1 MTTWRLKHGADRRI
15 RSGHPWVFSNELA
28 ESPKGHEPGAPV
40 ILQDSKGS
48 FVAAGYGNPN
58 SLISFRA
65 TTFDSLVKQPTSIEF
80 LQQKVMKA
88 WRQRHSLGYTASF
101 RLCYGEGDYLPGLVI
116 DRYLVEQNGKTA
128 QVFAAQILTAGLSR
142 ALTAAVPDL
151 ELFFKGLVAQAI
163 EDQISQIPWE
173 QTAVV
178 IRNDVNVRKL
188 EGLDYQ
194 AAKLFKAVEAVDLKA
209 VNILLHSPLNFADLI
224 PMTVDLID
232 GQKTGFFLDQAYNI
246 QVLCLNILRRKWQG
260 PVKVLDLCCYVGQ
273 WSTMIAHTLK
283 SLGVACET
291 TLVDV
296 SAEALK
302 FAKINSERQGAAA
315 KTLMLDVVQDLG
327 GLQDRAY
334 DIVIADPPA
343 FVKAKKDLPTGKHA
357 YLKLNTQ
364 AFRVTKSGG
373 LVASCSCSGL
383 FEESELIDV
392 VRKSIQRDTREARC
406 IGHGGHAPDHP
417 VLMAFGE
424 GFYLKMFLHSIG
436 T

>member
-1 MTTWRLKHGADRRI
+1 MITWRLKHGADRRI

-48 FVAAGYGNPN
+48 FVAGGYGNPN

-65 TTFDSLVKQPTSIEF
+65 TTFDSLVLRPTSLEF
-80 LQQKVMKA
+80 LQQKVLKA
-88 WRQRHSLGYTASF
+88 WQNRSSLGYTASF

-116 DRYLVEQNGKTA
+116 DRYLIEQNGKRA
-128 QVFAAQILTAGLSR
+128 QVLAAQILTAGLSR
-142 ALTAAVPDL
+142 ALTDQPGDL
-151 ELFFKGLVAQAI
+151 EKFFAGLASQAKALGFS
-163 EDQISQIPWE
+163 DFSWD
-173 QTAVV
+173 QTAIV
-178 IRNDVNVRKL
+178 IRNDVNVRRL
-188 EGLDYQ
+188 EGLDFQ
-194 AAKLFKAVEAVDLKA
+194 AARLLKAVEGFELKSVD
-209 VNILLHSPLNFADLI
+209 ILLHSPLKFSELI
-224 PMTVDLID
+224 PMTVDLFQ

-246 QVLCLNILRRKWQG
+246 QILCLNILRRKWSG
-260 PVKVLDLCCYVGQ
+260 PVKILDLCCYVGQ

-283 SLGVACET
+283 SLGVECET

-296 SAEALK
+296 STEALSL
-302 FAKINSERQGAAA
+302 AKVNAERQGATV
-315 KTLMLDVVQDLG
+315 KTLILDVVQDMP
-327 GLQDRAY
+327 GLQDRAF

-357 YLKLNTQ
+357 YLKLNTH

-424 GFYLKMFLHSIG
+424 GFYLKMFLHAID
-436 T
+436 